1 MSRTLD
7 VLSSKRAHH
16 RDDEVTLERLER
28 ALAAISYAIVLD
40 GPVYA
45 PVLDRLEREIAA
57 MRANEDVVSRARQHL
72 ERFRDQAA
80 VASSTGGVKAIA

>member
-1 MSRTLD
+1 MGSG
-7 VLSSKRAHH
+7 KRPHH
-16 RDDEVTLERLER
+16 CEVVTLERLER
-28 ALAAISYAIVLD
+28 ALAAVSYAIMLD

-57 MRANEDVVSRARQHL
+57 MRANDDVVSRAKKHL

-80 VASSTGGVKAIA
+80 AASAGGEVKAIA